1 LRTWGAIN
9 HFGVSGNFIINL
21 YFVFRENK
29 NRWVLSFL
37 CALVQLDVFLEVQFQ
52 FLMVGHTGKLYL
64 QALLLDGFCLAWSKP
79 QLNTIIGLH
88 TTQPPPP
95 TTTNCLAKIINYK
108 GGGGIFSIPPRTLVK
123 LNF

>member
-1 LRTWGAIN
+1 MEISAHVHWGMSDRTWGAN
-9 HFGVSGNFIINL
+9 THFGVSEHFIINL

-64 QALLLDGFCLAWSKP
+64 AKRALLGTGEAP
-79 QLNTIIGLH
+79 GLV
-88 TTQPPPP
+88 
-95 TTTNCLAKIINYK
+95 I
-108 GGGGIFSIPPRTLVK
+108 
-123 LNF
+123 